1 MMSRIGPRDTKPE
14 ILLRSG
20 LHRRGFRFRIAPK
33 ELPGRPDVVLPRFE
47 TVIFVHGCFWH
58 RHPGCPKAS
67 MPKTN
72 IDFWKAKF
80 EANVARDQRKTEEL
94 VSSGWKVMVVW
105 ECELGRKDSNR
116 IDEIEKMLK
125 ETK

>member
-1 MMSRIGPRDTKPE
+1 
-14 ILLRSG
+14 
-20 LHRRGFRFRIAPK
+20 
-33 ELPGRPDVVLPRFE
+33 
-47 TVIFVHGCFWH
+47 
-58 RHPGCPKAS
+58 